1 MNEII
6 YAGKHQLTYSVSK
19 HSHSSWEFIYCTGG
33 GGILTFEDLSLPY
46 REGDVVVI
54 PPFIAHTNNGTEG
67 FTNIHLNMLDPL
79 LSLTAPML
87 IRDDDNHFILDA
99 FQAAY
104 YYFSLDPGK
113 QSLLLSAYAGLIISQ
128 LQEKQSSLRHSP
140 VVETIIGSIVRNY
153 PDENYEL
160 DTFLHGLPFNY
171 DYLRR
176 LFQKEVGVTPHRY
189 LSDIRL
195 QTAAEN
201 LAISAEQTNGVS
213 ISEIS
218 RICGFRE
225 PLYFSRMFRKKYGL
239 SPSQYQHRLKK
250 DKAEPLNQE
259 SIKIPSED
267 A

>member
-1 MNEII
+1 MSQII

-33 GGILTFEDLSLPY
+33 EGVFTFGEITLPY
-46 REGDVVVI
+46 REGDIVII
-54 PPFIAHTNNGTEG
+54 PPFIAHTNRGTEG
-67 FTNIHLNMLDPL
+67 FTNIHLNMSNPL
-79 LSLTAPML
+79 LPFSSPVLV
-87 IRDDDNHFILDA
+87 RDDTNHFILDA

-104 YYFSLDPGK
+104 YYFSLNPGK
-113 QSLLLSAYAGLIISQ
+113 QSFLLASYANLIVTQIQ
-128 LQEKQSSLRHSP
+128 ATYGMQRHSQA
-140 VVETIIGSIVRNY
+140 VDIIVDSIIRNY

-160 DTFLHGLPFNY
+160 DAFLHQMPFNT

-176 LFQKEVGVTPHRY
+176 LFRQEMGVTPHRY
-189 LSDIRL
+189 LNDIRL

-201 LAISAEQTNGVS
+201 LAISADRANGVS

-239 SPSQYQHRLKK
+239 SPSQYQARLQKSQ
-250 DKAEPLNQE
+250 AEPLNE
-259 SIKIPSED
+259 ETVKIPSQD